1 MTTSEFP
8 HQRTLGFP
16 TALLRP
22 PLAALVLL
30 TCRPGGARGC
40 ALPRNQAQLSRDNLV
55 LLGQMRR
62 LSPFFCLRDRRD
74 FGFPRNLLEGGRLQQ
89 AQAAAVLQQLLQQ
102 IFNLL
107 LAERAPAPWS
117 PALLAGLGAGLH
129 LPIGGTLPLSISG
142 QATEENESTFSFF
155 FPIPTRYFQ
164 DIRLYLQ
171 EKGHSDC
178 AWEIVR
184 LEIMRSL
191 SSTVT
196 LQDRIGIKDGD
207 LGSP

>member
-129 LPIGGTLPLSISG
+129 LRD
-142 QATEENESTFSFF
+142 
-155 FPIPTRYFQ
+155 IPSCPKIRYFQ

>member
-1 MTTSEFP
+1 M
-8 HQRTLGFP
+8 
-16 TALLRP
+16 ALLRP
-22 PLAALVLL
+22 LLAALVLL

-40 ALPRNQAQLSRDNLV
+40 ALPRNQAQLSRDNLA

-74 FGFPRNLLEGGRLQQ
+74 FGFPRDLLEGGRLQQ

-117 PALLAGLGAGLH
+117 PALLARLGAGLH
-129 LPIGGTLPLSISG
+129 LQLEGLAACAGRTQGAGAGGPGADGAVLAIK
-142 QATEENESTFSFF
+142 
-155 FPIPTRYFQ
+155 RYFQ

-191 SSTVT
+191 SSMAT

>member
-129 LPIGGTLPLSISG
+129 LVLSSL
-142 QATEENESTFSFF
+142 TETR
-155 FPIPTRYFQ
+155 PVVHYPHRYFQ

>member
-1 MTTSEFP
+1 MTSRQHEEHINENKKGSKSGEECSENDN
-8 HQRTLGFP
+8 RTLGFP

-129 LPIGGTLPLSISG
+129 L
-142 QATEENESTFSFF
+142 
-155 FPIPTRYFQ
+155 YFQ

>member
-129 LPIGGTLPLSISG
+129 LLQLSHDCWF
-142 QATEENESTFSFF
+142 QLVALYLEVKL
-155 FPIPTRYFQ
+155 YFQ